1 MTIIFGLLSAFSY
14 GYADFVGALAAKR
27 VRAISVTTISF
38 IFGLLIATALSF
50 VVGANFSQAA
60 ITSGIYAGIAS
71 GIAISCLYAALA
83 LGPISI
89 VSPLTAVISAIIP
102 VIFDLATG
110 AQLGPFA
117 LVAIGL
123 VLVAVVLV
131 AFVPGQD
138 FRLPSLRALIYSVG
152 AGLGFAGIFVFLD
165 GAPSDSG
172 LATLIVMRI
181 VGVALMLVGL
191 AYAFFRY
198 RPKQFLETEIFGR
211 SLIWLVLL
219 AGSGDVLGNV
229 FFLVATRAGELAIA
243 AVLTSLYPVGTILLA
258 RIVLKERIAKS
269 QSLGIVLA
277 IGACVLIAIGKPA

>member
-1 MTIIFGLLSAFSY
+1 VTIIFGLLSAFSY
-14 GYADFVGALAAKR
+14 GYADFVGALAAKK
-27 VRAISVTTISF
+27 VRAIAVTTISF
-38 IFGLLIATALSF
+38 VFGLGLATGLSLF
-50 VVGANFSQAA
+50 IGASFSQAA
-60 ITSGIYAGIAS
+60 VTSGIYAGICS

-89 VSPLTAVISAIIP
+89 VSPLTAVISAVIP

-110 AQLGPFA
+110 AKLGPFA
-117 LVAIGL
+117 LVAIAL
-123 VLVAVVLV
+123 ILIAVVLV
-131 AFVPGQD
+131 AFVPGLD
-138 FRLPSLRALIYSVG
+138 FRLPSARALLYSIG
-152 AGLGFAGIFVFLD
+152 AGVGFSGIFVFLD

-181 VGVALMLVGL
+181 VGVLLMFAGL

-198 RPKQFLETEIFGR
+198 RPKQFLETEIFSR

-219 AGSGDVLGNV
+219 AGLGDVLGNV

-243 AVLTSLYPVGTILLA
+243 AVLTALYPVGTILLA

>member
-89 VSPLTAVISAIIP
+89 VSPLTAVISAVIP

-110 AQLGPFA
+110 AELGPFA

-181 VGVALMLVGL
+181 VGVLLMLAGL

-198 RPKQFLETEIFGR
+198 RPKQFLETEIFSR

>member
-50 VVGANFSQAA
+50 VVGANFSQTA
-60 ITSGIYAGIAS
+60 ITSGIYAGFAS

-89 VSPLTAVISAIIP
+89 VSPLTAVISAVIP

-110 AQLGPFA
+110 AELGPFA

-181 VGVALMLVGL
+181 VGVLLMLAGL

-198 RPKQFLETEIFGR
+198 RPKQFLETEIFSR

>member
-14 GYADFVGALAAKR
+14 GYADFVGALAAKK

-110 AQLGPFA
+110 AELGPFA

-181 VGVALMLVGL
+181 VGVTLMLAGL

-198 RPKQFLETEIFGR
+198 RPKRFLETEIFGR

>member
-1 MTIIFGLLSAFSY
+1 VTIIFGLLSAFSY
-14 GYADFVGALAAKR
+14 GFADFVGALAAKK

-38 IFGLLIATALSF
+38 TFGLLIATALSF

-60 ITSGIYAGIAS
+60 ISSGIYAGIAS

-89 VSPLTAVISAIIP
+89 VSPLTAVISAVIP

-110 AQLGPFA
+110 AELGPFA

-181 VGVALMLVGL
+181 VGVLLMLAGL
-191 AYAFFRY
+191 AYAFLRY
-198 RPKQFLETEIFGR
+198 RPKQFLETEIFSR

>member
-14 GYADFVGALAAKR
+14 GYADFVGALAAKK
-27 VRAISVTTISF
+27 VRAVTVTTISF
-38 IFGLLIATALSF
+38 SFGLLLALFMSLF
-50 VVGANFSQAA
+50 VGANFSQAA
-60 ITSGIYAGIAS
+60 ISAGIYAGIAS
-71 GIAISCLYAALA
+71 GVAISCLYAALA

-89 VSPLTAVISAIIP
+89 VSPLTAVISAVIP

-110 AQLGPFA
+110 AKLGPFA
-117 LVAIGL
+117 LIAIGL

-138 FRLPSLRALIYSVG
+138 FRLPSLRALLYSVG
-152 AGLGFAGIFVFLD
+152 AGVGFAGIFVFLD

-172 LATLIVMRI
+172 LATLVVMRV
-181 VGVALMLVGL
+181 VGITLMLAGL
-191 AYAFFRY
+191 TYAFFKY
-198 RPKQFLETEIFGR
+198 RPKQFLETSIFGR

>member
-14 GYADFVGALAAKR
+14 GFADFVGALAAKK

-110 AQLGPFA
+110 AELGPFA

-165 GAPSDSG
+165 GAPSESG

-181 VGVALMLVGL
+181 VGVLLMLAGL
-191 AYAFFRY
+191 AYAFLRY
-198 RPKQFLETEIFGR
+198 RPKQFLETEIFSR

-269 QSLGIVLA
+269 QSLGIALA

>member
-1 MTIIFGLLSAFSY
+1 VTIIFGLLSAFSY
-14 GYADFVGALAAKR
+14 GYADFVGALAAKK
-27 VRAISVTTISF
+27 VRAVTVTTVAF
-38 IFGLLIATALSF
+38 CFGLLFAIALSF
-50 VVGANFSQAA
+50 FVGANFLQAA

-102 VIFDLATG
+102 VIFDLTTG
-110 AQLGPFA
+110 ASLGPYSLIAIA
-117 LVAIGL
+117 LI
-123 VLVAVVLV
+123 LVAVVLV

-138 FRLPSLRALIYSVG
+138 FRLPSLKAVLYSLG
-152 AGLGFAGIFVFLD
+152 AGFGFAGIFVFLD

-181 VGVALMLVGL
+181 VGIALMLAGL
-191 AYAFFRY
+191 TYAFIKY
-198 RPKQFLETEIFGR
+198 RPKQFLETSVFGR

-229 FFLVATRAGELAIA
+229 FFLIATRAGELAIA

-269 QSLGIVLA
+269 QTLGIVLA
-277 IGACVLIAIGKPA
+277 IAACVLIAIGKPA

>member
-60 ITSGIYAGIAS
+60 ITSGIYAGFAS

-110 AQLGPFA
+110 AELGPFA

-181 VGVALMLVGL
+181 VGVLLMLAGL
-191 AYAFFRY
+191 AYAFLRY
-198 RPKQFLETEIFGR
+198 RPKQFLETEIFSR

>member
-14 GYADFVGALAAKR
+14 GYADFVGALAAKK
-27 VRAISVTTISF
+27 VRALTVTTISF
-38 IFGLLIATALSF
+38 CFGLLLAIFMSLF
-50 VVGANFSQAA
+50 VGANFSQAA
-60 ITSGIYAGIAS
+60 ISSGIYAGIAS

-89 VSPLTAVISAIIP
+89 VSPLTAVISAVIP

-110 AQLGPFA
+110 AELGPFA
-117 LVAIGL
+117 LIAIGL

-138 FRLPSLRALIYSVG
+138 FRLPSLRALFYSLG
-152 AGLGFAGIFVFLD
+152 AGVGFAGIFVFLD

-172 LATLIVMRI
+172 LSTLIVMRV
-181 VGVALMLVGL
+181 VGITLMLAGL
-191 AYAFFRY
+191 TYAFFKY
-198 RPKQFLETEIFGR
+198 RPKQFLETSIFGR

-258 RIVLKERIAKS
+258 RIVLNERIAKS

>member
-1 MTIIFGLLSAFSY
+1 VTIFFGLLSAFSY
-14 GYADFVGALAAKR
+14 GLADFVGALAAKK
-27 VRAISVTTISF
+27 VRAITVTTISF
-38 IFGLLIATALSF
+38 SFGLLIAIGLSF
-50 VVGANFSQAA
+50 FVGATFSPAS
-60 ITSGIYAGIAS
+60 ITAGLYAGIAS

-102 VIFDLATG
+102 VIYDLATG
-110 AQLGPFA
+110 AELGPFA
-117 LVAIGL
+117 LVAIAL

-138 FRLPSLRALIYSVG
+138 FRLPSVRALIYSLG

-165 GAPSDSG
+165 AAPSDSG

-181 VGVALMLVGL
+181 VGIALMLSGL
-191 AYAFFRY
+191 LYAFFRY
-198 RPKQFLETEIFGR
+198 RPKQFLETSIFSR
-211 SLIWLVLL
+211 SLIWLVLV
-219 AGSGDVLGNV
+219 AGAGDVLGNV
-229 FFLVATRAGELAIA
+229 FFLIATRAGELAIA

>member
-14 GYADFVGALAAKR
+14 GYADFVGALAAKK
-27 VRAISVTTISF
+27 VRALTVTTISF
-38 IFGLLIATALSF
+38 CFGLLLAIFMSF
-50 VVGANFSQAA
+50 FVGANFSQAA
-60 ITSGIYAGIAS
+60 ISSGIYAGIAS

-89 VSPLTAVISAIIP
+89 VSPLTAVISAVIP

-110 AQLGPFA
+110 AELGPFA
-117 LVAIGL
+117 LIAIGL

-138 FRLPSLRALIYSVG
+138 FRLPSLRALLYSLG
-152 AGLGFAGIFVFLD
+152 AGVGFAGIFVFLD

-172 LATLIVMRI
+172 LATLIVMRV
-181 VGVALMLVGL
+181 VGITLMLAGL
-191 AYAFFRY
+191 SYAFFKY
-198 RPKQFLETEIFGR
+198 RPKQFLETSIFGR

-258 RIVLKERIAKS
+258 RIVLNERIAKS